1 MTFQLFCSEP
11 RSKFAFPKS
20 GLTLQLQTHPT
31 MFQTRYFFGY
41 YTFYA
46 TA

>member
-1 MTFQLFCSEP
+1 MPP
-11 RSKFAFPKS
+11 RFAPAAYLAAAFTAP
-20 GLTLQLQTHPT
+20 